1 MNTMVLRREKAFYA
15 IMAGQLVSTIGSSMT
30 RFGLGI
36 WVLNETGDTSAF
48 TLLLFFAVLP
58 VGIGSIFA
66 GPLVDRWNRRRTL
79 IVANILAS
87 LSTLAIAVLFFA
99 DVLELWHLLLAVTVN
114 GLANAFVLPSLEA
127 SVPLLVDR
135 EQLGRA
141 AGLTQMIQALEV
153 ILGPALAGLLIGSA
167 GLGAIFITD
176 FVTFGA
182 VLMALMLVFIP
193 QPSGNGNEMG
203 NEESLWGS
211 FVFGLNYI
219 RERPAFIYLM
229 GFVTLAMFLMPG
241 FGYALVTPLVLSF
254 ASEEAAGFV
263 LSTFGFGSLAAGI
276 LLAVWGGPKERRM
289 DAMLIAL
296 AMSGLAMMTAGFRAN
311 LPFVMTGMLFIG
323 VSFVILIGLNRVI
336 WQVKAPPEILG
347 RIFALRVTLGVCAQ
361 ALGILIA
368 GPLAQNVFE
377 PRMAS
382 GGSWAPI
389 IGPVIGTGD
398 GRGIGL
404 IYIVV
409 GAATVLIAIVGFLS
423 PSVRYLEDG
432 VPDYVEP
439 NSNKADLVAAD

>member
-1 MNTMVLRREKAFYA
+1 MSNMILRNEKAFYT

-36 WVLNETGDTSAF
+36 WVLNETGDTGAF

-58 VGIGSIFA
+58 VGIGSLFA

-79 IVANILAS
+79 IIANILAS
-87 LSTLAIAVLFFA
+87 LSTLAIAILFFA
-99 DVLELWHLLLAVTVN
+99 DILELWHLFVAVTIN
-114 GLANAFVLPSLEA
+114 GLANAFVLPALEA
-127 SVPLLVDR
+127 SVPLLVEK

-182 VLMALMLVFIP
+182 VLLALMVVFIP
-193 QPSGNGNEMG
+193 QPTGADKMG
-203 NEESLWGS
+203 SESSLWGS

-229 GFVTLAMFLMPG
+229 VFVTLTMFLMPG

-254 ASEEAAGFV
+254 AGEEAAGFV
-263 LSTFGFGSLAAGI
+263 LSVFGFGSLAAGI
-276 LLAVWGGPKERRM
+276 LLAVWGGPKRRM
-289 DAMLIAL
+289 DGMLLAL
-296 AMSGLAMMTAGFRAN
+296 AVAGLAMMFAGLRAT
-311 LPFVMTGMLFIG
+311 LPFVMIGMLFIG
-323 VSFVILIGLNRVI
+323 ISFVFMIGLNRVI
-336 WQVKAPPEILG
+336 WQVKAAPEILG
-347 RIFALRVTLGVCAQ
+347 RIFALRVALGVGAQ

-368 GPLAQNVFE
+368 GPLAENIFE
-377 PRMAS
+377 PRMMP
-382 GGSWAPI
+382 GGSWAAVFGPI
-389 IGPVIGTGD
+389 VGTGE

-404 IYIVV
+404 VYVAVGVV
-409 GAATVLIAIVGFLS
+409 TVLIAILAALN
-423 PSVRYLEDG
+423 PNVRFLEDG
-432 VPDYVEP
+432 VPDYIAPEVDQ
-439 NSNKADLVAAD
+439 SDLVAAD